1 MTDDERQWAEC
12 DICGISTDPSRRLPW
27 TGNQAVLVE
36 QTEEPGHGWRIVHEH
51 CKEEGF
57 PSSLDQYL

>member
-12 DICGISTDPSRRLPW
+12 DICGIGTGPEENLPFDD
-27 TGNQAVLVE
+27 GQEVLVE
-36 QTEEPGHGWRIVHEH
+36 KSDKPGRQLRIVHKY